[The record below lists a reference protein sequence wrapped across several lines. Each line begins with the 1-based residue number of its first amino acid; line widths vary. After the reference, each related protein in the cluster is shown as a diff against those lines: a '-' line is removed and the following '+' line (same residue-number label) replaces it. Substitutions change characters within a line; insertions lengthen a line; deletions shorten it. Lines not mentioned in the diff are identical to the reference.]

1 MLRNVLAPAIR
12 SSPHDGFL
20 PLMPIVVRHAH
31 VVFRRLPP
39 SEREECACEAVAA
52 AFLAYLSLTARGRDP
67 FQFPSVLATRA
78 AQHVQADR
86 HVGGHLNRQ
95 DVLSRAAQRSQGFA
109 VQSLDQLAQG
119 NGNAW
124 WEAVTDNARTPPDE
138 AAAFR
143 VDFPDWLRTRTDRD
157 RCLIR
162 DLAAGERPT
171 DVADHYGLSRGR
183 ISQLRREYEQDWLR
197 FQGELPAQGGSPR
210 AAWPKPRG
218 GQGTFTSEPAT
229 PLLRCN
235 SGHAHRTVLD
245 SFP

>member
-95 DVLSRAAQRSQGFA
+95 DVLSRAAQRSQGFT
-109 VQSLDQLAQG
+109 VQSLDQVAQG

-124 WEAVTDNARTPPDE
+124 WEAVTDHARTPPDE

-143 VDFPDWLRTRTDRD
+143 VDFPDWLGTRTDRD

-171 DVADHYGLSRGR
+171 DVAHRYGLSRGR
-183 ISQLRREYEQDWLR
+183 VSQLRQEYEQDWLR
-197 FQGELPAQGGSPR
+197 FQGELPAQGVQ
-210 AAWPKPRG
+210 PKGGVAEAVRG
-218 GQGTFTSEPAT
+218 PGQV
-229 PLLRCN
+229 
-235 SGHAHRTVLD
+235 HV
-245 SFP
+245 